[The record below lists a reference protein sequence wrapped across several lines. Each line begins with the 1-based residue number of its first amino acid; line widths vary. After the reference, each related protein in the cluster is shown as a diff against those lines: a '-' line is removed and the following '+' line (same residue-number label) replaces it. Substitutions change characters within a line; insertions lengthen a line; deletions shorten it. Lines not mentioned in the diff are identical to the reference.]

1 MALISC
7 GPLSSLERER
17 KFRPLFTLSIKR
29 EINFQAVVV
38 QKRQRNVQIA
48 RCTCKLV
55 VFLNK
60 AIAIYSDYIRHIH
73 HAFIIIFETRHIGLI
88 MTSLNV
94 LVKLLPPS
102 PFCLSPCFFIGVR
115 ADVTTTGNGERGTG
129 NGSLG
134 RGSQR

>member
-7 GPLSSLERER
+7 GPLSSLERET
-17 KFRPLFTLSIKR
+17 KLRPLFTLSIKR
-29 EINFQAVVV
+29 EIRDFHAVVV

-60 AIAIYSDYIRHIH
+60 PVAIYSDYIRHIH
-73 HAFIIIFETRHIGLI
+73 HAFIIIFETRHTGLI

-94 LVKLLPPS
+94 LVKLLPSS
-102 PFCLSPCFFIGVR
+102 PFRLSPCFFIGVR
-115 ADVTTTGNGERGTG
+115 PFFSA
-129 NGSLG
+129 SCLYFHFPQFLG
-134 RGSQR
+134 LYSR